1 VLVLAAGR
9 VRVSRLEANGNE
21 VTIATRGPGEIL
33 GDLSA
38 LDEGVCSASVTTLTP
53 CIVHVVSVGGF
64 RRLIRSRDL
73 MELAVH
79 HAVNRLREGEELRV
93 ELATLSVARRVAK
106 VLVRLTGQAEKE
118 VTGVSVAAS
127 QEELAKMVG
136 ASRNA
141 IVNALSELRSLGI
154 VRTSRCCLTIR
165 NLHELRCYA
174 EGKVSLQES
183 ASTL

>member
-1 VLVLAAGR
+1 
-9 VRVSRLEANGNE
+9 
-21 VTIATRGPGEIL
+21 
-33 GDLSA
+33 
-38 LDEGVCSASVTTLTP
+38 
-53 CIVHVVSVGGF
+53 
-64 RRLIRSRDL
+64 

-93 ELATLSVARRVAK
+93 ELATLPVARRVAK
-106 VLVRLTGQAEKE
+106 VLVRLTGQVENE

-165 NLHELRCYA
+165 NLHELRCYG
-174 EGKVSLQES
+174 EGKVSLQGS
-183 ASTL
+183 APTL